1 MIGAIE
7 MNCPPDGSASPQR
20 SRWAAI
26 LTDIHFWVPAVVL
39 LIGLILLRLVQ

>member
-1 MIGAIE
+1 MGAPVE
-7 MNCPPDGSASPQR
+7 MNYGAEDSVSRPR

-26 LTDIHFWVPAVVL
+26 LIDVHFWVPAVVL

>member
-1 MIGAIE
+1 MGAPVPMNHGPIG
-7 MNCPPDGSASPQR
+7 SVSPQR

-26 LTDIHFWVPAVVL
+26 LIDVHFWVPAVVL